1 MKHIIALA
9 IGLTLVGA
17 AQADE
22 RYYRME
28 RGQGWERP
36 IAWSYEHGGRPIYA
50 SNHRP
55 VIVEQV
61 RGPSAG
67 EVLVPLIIG
76 GMVGAAIAN
85 ANQQPQTVVV
95 QPQPQVI
102 VQQPQPQGFVQ
113 CPAGTMPFE
122 QRGWVKNAYGQ
133 YVQATYIECK

>member
-1 MKHIIALA
+1 MKHMIALA
-9 IGLTLVGA
+9 LGLTLVTA
-17 AQADE
+17 AQAD
-22 RYYRME
+22 YRE
-28 RGQGWERP
+28 YREYHYHNP
-36 IAWSYEHGGRPIYA
+36 
-50 SNHRP
+50 RP
-55 VIVEQV
+55 VIVERYQTA
-61 RGPSAG
+61 SAG

-122 QRGWVKNAYGQ
+122 QRGWIKNAYGQ